1 MDGEGPGRVGRE
13 TLGVGGRLYIDY
25 EHLLAVARQEG
36 PAEGGAS
43 LTRFGRAIEA
53 GWGWLYEQETRGT
66 RDSRAFTVGTFTWL
80 WDATRDIAP
89 QEPENRIIGVYGTS
103 VAPKAA
109 RDKSR
114 MAGFPLGSSGA
125 GRRVHRGHAIGH
137 SVGGPDE
144 GFNLFTQDAS
154 VNLGREW
161 RSLATAR
168 GPGLG
173 VCPRAWR
180 RREVSGSRD
189 LRRRGRRQVVGVR
202 AFRSARRPAR
212 PAVPQHCGS

>member
-1 MDGEGPGRVGRE
+1 MGRE

-161 RSLATAR
+161 RSLERYCASHAGTFLFVRCAYADLSSVPSALEFGILKAAGHLHVRRFSNTA
-168 GPGLG
+168 GGG
-173 VCPRAWR
+173 
-180 RREVSGSRD
+180 
-189 LRRRGRRQVVGVR
+189 
-202 AFRSARRPAR
+202 
-212 PAVPQHCGS
+212 